1 MRQPA
6 ISIGP
11 DINNNS
17 HRQTTLSDARSTK
30 AKPTF
35 QRHRFAIDIDGVRG
49 FRERSQELKKKK
61 EEERCNSNKMA
72 DNDPMQEYG
81 KLGRP
86 ECKTDMTK
94 QKKNTDQMKLYMESG
109 ETTRG
114 SHTQSG
120 NPTESG
126 GHAQFQE
133 LKKQLSHILFK
144 NHRRLL
150 SQRKSSKSLLLVGSH
165 TPSRR
170 LMRERSSPGIR
181 ASISYST
188 DGGERGCN

>member
-1 MRQPA
+1 
-6 ISIGP
+6 
-11 DINNNS
+11 
-17 HRQTTLSDARSTK
+17 
-30 AKPTF
+30 
-35 QRHRFAIDIDGVRG
+35 
-49 FRERSQELKKKK
+49 
-61 EEERCNSNKMA
+61 MA